1 MALQS
6 STALARRPQSFTQNW
21 SAYAFLTP
29 ALIILFLSLLL
40 PAAAT
45 VVMSLTDISFLR
57 PTNFVWFDNYIKLV
71 SDSRFRQAVGN
82 TAYYTVGVT
91 LPTMAL
97 GLLAAVALN
106 GKLRGR
112 IVFRTIFYLP
122 VLTSLIAAA
131 VVWMYVY
138 EPYSGPINGTL
149 TQLGLP
155 PQPWLQS
162 PNLAMTSLIVMAIWR
177 DFGTAMIIYLAGL
190 QDIPKDI
197 YEAARL
203 DGAKTKDIFFRITVP
218 MLSNVTFYLMIIL
231 IVQTFQVFGAI
242 YVMTNGGPLG
252 STETIVFQM
261 YQTAFGYTE
270 FGYAAAMS
278 TVLFLAILLFS
289 IIGTKLMRR
298 GEA

>member
-6 STALARRPQSFTQNW
+6 STAAAQRPQGFMQNW
-21 SAYAFLTP
+21 SAYAFLAP

-45 VVMSLTDISFLR
+45 LVMSLTDISFLR

-71 SDSRFRQAVGN
+71 SDGRFRQAVGN
-82 TAYYTVGVT
+82 TAYYTLGVT

-97 GLLAAVALN
+97 GLLAAAALN
-106 GKLRGR
+106 GKFRGR

-138 EPYSGPINGTL
+138 EPYSGPINGAL
-149 TQLGLP
+149 AQLGLT

-190 QDIPKDI
+190 QDIPSDI

-203 DGAKTKDIFFRITVP
+203 DGAKTQDIFFRITVP
-218 MLSNVTFYLMIIL
+218 MLSSVTFYLMIIL

-289 IIGTKLMRR
+289 IIGTKIMRR
-298 GEA
+298 GQA